1 MTTKPRIGNL
11 VRVSNIASLYYDR
24 FGIVIG
30 IVTDTEG
37 IYCTVVW
44 CNPAPAED
52 DRWLAISPEAEV
64 RRDILEVLS

>member
-1 MTTKPRIGNL
+1 MNMTTKPTIGHL
-11 VRVSNIASLYYDR
+11 VRVANEVSLYHNR
-24 FGIVIG
+24 FGII
-30 IVTDTEG
+30 TDTEG

>member
-1 MTTKPRIGNL
+1 MTTKPTIGHL
-11 VRVSNIASLYYDR
+11 VRVANEVSLYHNR
-24 FGIVIG
+24 FGII
-30 IVTDTEG
+30 TDTEG